1 MNDSFVLTYIYI
13 IYFLKKEKKSQ
24 FVFKNVHSYFF
35 FLLISTSNFINVY
48 ITIATIVRRQ
58 TLIINSSFWMLCD
71 EPNRFWSPA
80 FFLLL
85 CVAYCCNK
93 QDYDLLPNTRTPT
106 ANWFSLLLLL
116 LPLLY
121 RILKTV
127 VFLFSFFFL
136 FLFIP
141 LRLEQT
147 FAFLVQALLV
157 SPNVHTHSLHFASYN
172 ATSRSANKH
181 YKIGYNRR
189 RDPKNVAFSAIT
201 GKQIQQL
208 SSAQHYGEEKKKKK
222 KSTKF
227 YQFAPLHF
235 FLSLLSFLFLIHAY
249 LRFPL
254 GNLPVLYIYRLQAS
268 KPTLQCAVK
277 QGVCSVNT
285 MQKMPGC

>member
-1 MNDSFVLTYIYI
+1 M
-13 IYFLKKEKKSQ
+13 
-24 FVFKNVHSYFF
+24 
-35 FLLISTSNFINVY
+35 
-48 ITIATIVRRQ
+48 
-58 TLIINSSFWMLCD
+58 
-71 EPNRFWSPA
+71 
-80 FFLLL
+80 
-85 CVAYCCNK
+85 
-93 QDYDLLPNTRTPT
+93 
-106 ANWFSLLLLL
+106 
-116 LPLLY
+116 
-121 RILKTV
+121 
-127 VFLFSFFFL
+127 FLFS

-201 GKQIQQL
+201 GKQFNNFQVHNIT
-208 SSAQHYGEEKKKKK
+208 EKKKKIYDVLPIC
-222 KSTKF
+222 TTT
-227 YQFAPLHF
+227 F
-235 FLSLLSFLFLIHAY
+235 FSFSSLSFFFFFLIHAY

-277 QGVCSVNT
+277 QGVCSVDT

>member
-1 MNDSFVLTYIYI
+1 MRRIKSFLITC
-13 IYFLKKEKKSQ
+13 
-24 FVFKNVHSYFF
+24 FF
-35 FLLISTSNFINVY
+35 FLF
-48 ITIATIVRRQ
+48 
-58 TLIINSSFWMLCD
+58 
-71 EPNRFWSPA
+71 
-80 FFLLL
+80 L

-127 VFLFSFFFL
+127 VFLFSFFSF

-222 KSTKF
+222 KNLRSSTNLHHYISF
-227 YQFAPLHF
+227 FLFSHF
-235 FLSLLSFLFLIHAY
+235 FF
-249 LRFPL
+249 
-254 GNLPVLYIYRLQAS
+254 
-268 KPTLQCAVK
+268 
-277 QGVCSVNT
+277 
-285 MQKMPGC
+285 

>member
-1 MNDSFVLTYIYI
+1 
-13 IYFLKKEKKSQ
+13 
-24 FVFKNVHSYFF
+24 
-35 FLLISTSNFINVY
+35 
-48 ITIATIVRRQ
+48 
-58 TLIINSSFWMLCD
+58 MLCD
-71 EPNRFWSPA
+71 ESNRFWSPA

-127 VFLFSFFFL
+127 EFLFSFFF
-136 FLFIP
+136 FFCFFVFIP

-189 RDPKNVAFSAIT
+189 RDPNVAFSAIT

-208 SSAQHYGEEKKKKK
+208 SSAQHYGEKKEKKIYEVLPIC
-222 KSTKF
+222 TTT
-227 YQFAPLHF
+227 
-235 FLSLLSFLFLIHAY
+235 FLSFSSLISFFNPCIFTISTREFASTIHLQTTSKQTDIAVCSETGGLLSKYHAKNARM
-249 LRFPL
+249 LKFVQ
-254 GNLPVLYIYRLQAS
+254 NFN
-268 KPTLQCAVK
+268 VK
-277 QGVCSVNT
+277 T
-285 MQKMPGC
+285 MRTYTT